1 MGVEH
6 PRGDDRFAMLP
17 WERLRDKILT
27 TDGKPFAA
35 YQGLEGAYR
44 FEKFVLFIDSVV
56 ADPPG
61 IPARIRVRVDQA
73 EARFPPELWS
83 TPVRKAAL
91 EDLIARR
98 WLESS
103 RRTGRSRGGRSGI
116 GIEAGGQEILPRTAC
131 RVADDYVEVRAEAH
145 LPAEGRKASARSA
158 QAMFLED
165 LPQVVEGALLYG
177 GYNPETSARHVEVA
191 EDAHALRGQ
200 LAERGLVA
208 FIADGAVLP
217 REGESD
223 RPLLTHLVP
232 FHAPEELRVTLRAP
246 HRGEVAGM
254 GVPRGV
260 TVIIGAAF
268 SGRSTL
274 LRAIASAVYPH
285 IPGDGREYC
294 ATVPD
299 AALVQAD
306 EGRRVEGV
314 NLTPFVSTFPGGE
327 DPTRFRTDHAPALVA
342 QAASIGEALEAGT
355 GLLLFDEDTSAP
367 RLLVRDVMWR
377 HLAPEAKEHV
387 TPLAD
392 LVRPLYAEHG
402 VSTIIAGGTGSSLPA
417 AADTVIAMDA
427 FHATVVTARAKQLAG
442 EWPAVRVAE
451 VRGFGGIH
459 HRVPVGE
466 SLAFLRGRKVRPDAP
481 APRTLSLARETVELR
496 AAAQLVD
503 PAQARAAG
511 AALMYA
517 LERGYLDGS
526 RTLREVLSL
535 LEADVAA
542 GGLDVLSPFD
552 FPSGGLALARRQEI
566 AAALNRLRP
575 LRIRT

>member
-1 MGVEH
+1 MGVEQS
-6 PRGDDRFAMLP
+6 RADDRFAMLP
-17 WERLRDKILT
+17 WERLRDKIIT

-35 YQGLEGAYR
+35 YQTLEGAYR
-44 FEKFVLFIDSVV
+44 FERFVLFVDSVT

-61 IPARIRVRVDQA
+61 VPARIRVRVDQA
-73 EARFPPELWS
+73 EARFPSELWS
-83 TPVRKAAL
+83 TPGRKAAL
-91 EDLIARR
+91 EDFIARR
-98 WLESS
+98 WLEAGRRVS
-103 RRTGRSRGGRSGI
+103 RARGGRGGI
-116 GIEAGGQEILPRTAC
+116 SIEAGGQEILTRTAC
-131 RVADDYVEVRAEAH
+131 RIAEEFVEVRAEAQ
-145 LPAEGRKASARSA
+145 LPAEGRKATARGA
-158 QAMFLED
+158 QALFLED
-165 LPQVVEGALLYG
+165 LGQVVEGAMFYA
-177 GYNPETSARHVEVA
+177 GYNPDDAARHVDVA
-191 EDAHALRGQ
+191 EDAHALRAQ

-208 FIADGAVLP
+208 FVAEGAVLP

-223 RPLLTHLVP
+223 RPLLSRLVP
-232 FHAPEELRVTLRAP
+232 FHAPDELRVTLRAP

-254 GVPRGV
+254 GIPRGV
-260 TVIIGAAF
+260 TVIIGAAL

-274 LRAIASAVYPH
+274 LRAIAGAVYPH

-299 AALVQAD
+299 AVLVQVD

-314 NLTPFVSTFPGGE
+314 NLAPFVSSFPGGE
-327 DPTRFRTDHAPALVA
+327 DPTRFRADHAPPIAA
-342 QAASIGEALEAGT
+342 QAAAISEALEVGT

-367 RLLVRDVMWR
+367 RLLARDVLWR

-387 TPLAD
+387 FPLAD
-392 LVRPLYAEHG
+392 LARPLYAEHG
-402 VSTIIAGGTGSSLPA
+402 VSTIIVGGSGSSLPA

-427 FHATVVTARAKQLAG
+427 LRPSVVTTRAKQLAA

-459 HRVPVGE
+459 HRVPVGD
-466 SLAFLRGRKVRPDAP
+466 SISFLRGRRVRPEAP
-481 APRTLSLARETVELR
+481 ALRTLTLSREIVDLHAVT
-496 AAAQLVD
+496 QLVD
-503 PAQARAAG
+503 PAQTRAAG

-526 RTLREVLSL
+526 RTLREALSL

-542 GGLDVLSPFD
+542 GGLDVLCPFD
-552 FPSGGLALARRQEI
+552 YPIGGLASVRRQEI

-575 LRIRT
+575 LRVR